1 MSPPPPASAL
11 SSRRLVAG
19 ASTPALAP
27 TPRGG
32 VLLLVILCHVGGL
45 LALLAIAPSRILPEE
60 PKPLEV
66 RLVKP
71 EQPPPPP
78 PAQVDPE
85 IPLPEDTPPP
95 EWLPEPQLELAV
107 QEPETD
113 LPPPVFRVLAP
124 SPAPTPR
131 LEPPPP
137 PKPSPPQ
144 KPVPVRPAP
153 QQQQQQ
159 REAMPPPKPPAPT
172 IVETVQPEPP
182 SDARS
187 ILKTVTEADI
197 RYRVPPQPIYPV
209 YARRAGE
216 FGSTVVSVLID
227 VSGRPQDVSVEKSSN
242 YTALDREALRA
253 VRDALFDP
261 HLENGVPQPV
271 RVSIPIHFLLVRER

>member
-27 TPRGG
+27 TPRGA

-45 LALLAIAPSRILPEE
+45 LALLTIAPSRILPKE

-66 RLVKP
+66 RQVKP
-71 EQPPPPP
+71 EPPPPP

-85 IPLPEDTPPP
+85 IPLAEDTPPP
-95 EWLPEPQLELAV
+95 EWVPEPQLELA
-107 QEPETD
+107 
-113 LPPPVFRVLAP
+113 VLAP

-131 LEPPPP
+131 LESPAAPA
-137 PKPSPPQ
+137 PSPPQ
-144 KPVPVRPAP
+144 KLAPVRPAP
-153 QQQQQQ
+153 QQQQQ
-159 REAMPPPKPPAPT
+159 REAKPPPKPPAPT
-172 IVETVQPEPP
+172 IVETLQPEPP
-182 SDARS
+182 PEARS

-197 RYRVPPQPIYPV
+197 RYRLPPQPIYPV

-227 VSGRPQDVSVEKSSN
+227 VSGRPQEVSVEKSSN

-253 VRDALFDP
+253 VRDALFEP
-261 HLENGVPQPV
+261 HLEAGIPQTV

>member
-1 MSPPPPASAL
+1 MSPPPPTSAL
-11 SSRRLVAG
+11 SSRRLVGG

-113 LPPPVFRVLAP
+113 LPPPH
-124 SPAPTPR
+124 
-131 LEPPPP
+131 
-137 PKPSPPQ
+137 KPSPPQ
-144 KPVPVRPAP
+144 KPLPVRPAP
-153 QQQQQQ
+153 LPQQQQQ

-172 IVETVQPEPP
+172 IVETMQPEPP